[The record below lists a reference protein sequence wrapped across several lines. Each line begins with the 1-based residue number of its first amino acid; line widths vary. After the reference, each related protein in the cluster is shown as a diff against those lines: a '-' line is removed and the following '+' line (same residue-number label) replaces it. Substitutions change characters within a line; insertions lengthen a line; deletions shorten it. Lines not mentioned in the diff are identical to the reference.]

1 MTNTNSPA
9 GADLATRLISLPLVA
24 MRAVAEIPPEP
35 VVDMPD
41 CTVSVPAAK
50 LLVAATPLP
59 APVFAE
65 TLEQVARTH
74 DCDVLLIRSGSHPE
88 SIDAVTVDIAL
99 RFDGDA
105 LAVTDLLLF
114 RHEDTGL
121 WLVPSARG
129 PCVELTPKG
138 LRLEMLAPYLDA
150 DDRSAG
156 LCRAAAEI
164 ARLARRRSGPG

>member
-1 MTNTNSPA
+1 MTDTNSPI

-24 MRAVAEIPPEP
+24 MKALAEIPAEP
-35 VVDMPD
+35 IADMPD
-41 CTVSVPAAK
+41 CTVNVPAAK

-59 APVFAE
+59 APAFAD
-65 TLEQVARTH
+65 TLEQVARDH
-74 DCDVLLIRSGSHPE
+74 DCDVLLIRAGHHPE
-88 SIDAVTVDIAL
+88 TIDAVTVDIAL
-99 RFDGDA
+99 RFGGDA

-114 RHEDTGL
+114 RHDDTGL

-138 LRLEMLAPYLDA
+138 LRLEMLAPYLYA

-164 ARLARRRSGPG
+164 ARLALRRSGPG